1 MPASMLKL
9 KSNGPRLHGPASVD
23 QAALL
28 NFMRHEM
35 GKAPVWTDP
44 VFPARQ
50 SCNVLFMLK
59 RPRADTSR
67 RPMQF
72 KQQHH
77 AEVKALSIGTCR

>member
-1 MPASMLKL
+1 MLNW
-9 KSNGPRLHGPASVD
+9 KSNEAGLQSPPSLH

-28 NFMRHEM
+28 NLIHHEM

-50 SCNVLFMLK
+50 SCNVLFILK
-59 RPRADTSR
+59 HPRADTSR